1 MRTRSTTPPPTL
13 RGQKEERTRE
23 THQRIHSRSSHVL
36 LTFSRSHVRVFVLFV
51 RSFVLPSRGR
61 FSPHLKVHKTGF
73 LETTMRAIILAVGC
87 EGNETRAFRKA
98 DEKDTTTTTTTAFGF
113 IAKKKE
119 EEGTKGKSATSD
131 VDLLLVFKP
140 LLQYAI
146 ESVQKCSL
154 VRECVV
160 CVEKE
165 DAKFAKEL
173 CEKMTTTERETTVKK
188 TTTETKVTFEV
199 LEVEG
204 KGGDANALREVL
216 TKEMNESDDENA
228 LVVSHKTV
236 FDVPLEEIAT
246 AHRRLDASLT
256 VLMSER
262 RAWDEIDA
270 KYGRAPKNAK
280 YVGLS
285 DDVEESSTS
294 RNRKS
299 KKLMIKRLVFSS
311 SESEKTVK
319 INRSA
324 LDSVGNV
331 RASVRYRDVRVY
343 CFSTAALVKCLKK
356 VSAARSSNG
365 AKSFLSLK
373 NDIVPEM
380 CKAQFWN
387 AAATNNGDDGKG
399 NVLVE
404 NGGTLSSE
412 KPVLAIICRPEQ
424 RRDNFACEIER
435 VTPHFLEISK
445 EILSAAQSLV
455 GREPSARHE
464 NFVASDVELGGKA
477 IIGAHCAILPG
488 VFIGEKTHI
497 KRSVISRDARVGAN
511 SKITNSVVGSNARI
525 EANCQIVNCVI
536 GDRAHV
542 GKNSTLKECVVEC
555 DCEVEEDENVRE
567 ETLRKKERSA
577 KEE

>member
-1 MRTRSTTPPPTL
+1 
-13 RGQKEERTRE
+13 
-23 THQRIHSRSSHVL
+23 
-36 LTFSRSHVRVFVLFV
+36 
-51 RSFVLPSRGR
+51 
-61 FSPHLKVHKTGF
+61 
-73 LETTMRAIILAVGC
+73 MRAIILALSSS
-87 EGNETRAFRKA
+87 ER
-98 DEKDTTTTTTTAFGF
+98 DEKKDKEGEKR
-113 IAKKKE
+113 AK
-119 EEGTKGKSATSD
+119 SD
-131 VDLLLVFKP
+131 VDAMLLFKP

-146 ESVQKCSL
+146 ESVQKCASL
-154 VRECVV
+154 ATSCVV
-160 CVEKE
+160 CVAKE
-165 DAKFAKEL
+165 DAQFAKAL
-173 CEKMTTTERETTVKK
+173 CEKMTRTCASSSSLPSSSSSNKSATTLT
-188 TTTETKVTFEV
+188 TTTEKKMTFEV
-199 LEVEG
+199 LEIEG

-216 TKEMNESDDENA
+216 TRKERNESDEEEEDV

-262 RAWDEIDA
+262 RAWDEIDT

-343 CFSTAALVKCLKK
+343 CFSTAALMKCLKK

-387 AAATNNGDDGKG
+387 TAATNKCDDGKE
-399 NVLVE
+399 NDVVE

-511 SKITNSVVGSNARI
+511 SKITNSVVGANARV
-525 EANCQIVNCVI
+525 EANCQIVNCVV
-536 GDRAHV
+536 GDRACV

-555 DCEVEEDENVRE
+555 DCEVDEDENVRE
-567 ETLRKKERSA
+567 ETLRKKEA
-577 KEE
+577 QK

>member
-1 MRTRSTTPPPTL
+1 
-13 RGQKEERTRE
+13 
-23 THQRIHSRSSHVL
+23 
-36 LTFSRSHVRVFVLFV
+36 
-51 RSFVLPSRGR
+51 
-61 FSPHLKVHKTGF
+61 
-73 LETTMRAIILAVGC
+73 MRAIILALSSSERDERNDTQIKG
-87 EGNETRAFRKA
+87 ARKEN
-98 DEKDTTTTTTTAFGF
+98 DEK
-113 IAKKKE
+113 KN
-119 EEGTKGKSATSD
+119 TKGEKRRKSD
-131 VDLLLVFKP
+131 VAQLLLFKP

-146 ESVQKCSL
+146 ESVQKCNSL
-154 VRECVV
+154 VTSCAV
-160 CVEKE
+160 CVSTKE
-165 DAKFAKEL
+165 DAKFAKAL
-173 CEKMTTTERETTVKK
+173 CEKMTTTCNASSSSVPSSSSSSNNKSAVTTLNAT
-188 TTTETKVTFEV
+188 TTTEKKKMTFFEV

-204 KGGDANALREVL
+204 EGGDANALREVL
-216 TKEMNESDDENA
+216 TKKEKMNESEDENV

-262 RAWDEIDA
+262 RTWDEIDA

-324 LDSVGNV
+324 LDSAGNV

-356 VSAARSSNG
+356 VSLARSSNG

-387 AAATNNGDDGKG
+387 TAATNKCDDGKE
-399 NVLVE
+399 NDVVE
-404 NGGTLSSE
+404 NGGTLS

-424 RRDNFACEIER
+424 QRDNFACEIER

-445 EILSAAQSLV
+445 EILSSAQSLV

-511 SKITNSVVGSNARI
+511 SKITNSVNRRERSRRSKLSNRKLRRWRSRL
-525 EANCQIVNCVI
+525 C
-536 GDRAHV
+536 R
-542 GKNSTLKECVVEC
+542 TLKECVVESDC
-555 DCEVEEDENVRE
+555 DVEEDENVRE
-567 ETLRKKERSA
+567 ETLRKKDPRARIE
-577 KEE
+577 

>member
-1 MRTRSTTPPPTL
+1 
-13 RGQKEERTRE
+13 
-23 THQRIHSRSSHVL
+23 
-36 LTFSRSHVRVFVLFV
+36 
-51 RSFVLPSRGR
+51 
-61 FSPHLKVHKTGF
+61 
-73 LETTMRAIILAVGC
+73 MRAIILALSS
-87 EGNETRAFRKA
+87 ERDERNDTREKGERKEHEKKNTTT
-98 DEKDTTTTTTTAFGF
+98 EKDTG
-113 IAKKKE
+113 E
-119 EEGTKGKSATSD
+119 KSKSD
-131 VDLLLVFKP
+131 VDAVLLFKP

-146 ESVQKCSL
+146 ESVQKCPSHL
-154 VRECVV
+154 VTSCAV
-160 CVEKE
+160 CVTTKE
-165 DAKFAKEL
+165 DAKFAKAL
-173 CEKMTTTERETTVKK
+173 CEKMTTTYNASSSSVSSSSSSNKSAVTTLNAT
-188 TTTETKVTFEV
+188 TTTEKKMTFFEV

-204 KGGDANALREVL
+204 EGGDANALREVL
-216 TKEMNESDDENA
+216 TKKERNESEDENV

-324 LDSVGNV
+324 LDSAGNV

-356 VSAARSSNG
+356 VSLARSSNG

-387 AAATNNGDDGKG
+387 TAATNKCDDGKE
-399 NVLVE
+399 NDVVE
-404 NGGTLSSE
+404 NGGTLS

-424 RRDNFACEIER
+424 QRDNFACEIER

-445 EILSAAQSLV
+445 EILSSAQSLV

-511 SKITNSVVGSNARI
+511 SKITNSVIGANARV
-525 EANCQIVNCVI
+525 EANCQIVNCVV
-536 GDRAHV
+536 GDRACV

-555 DCEVEEDENVRE
+555 DCEVDEDENVRE
-567 ETLRKKERSA
+567 ETLRKKEA
-577 KEE
+577 QK

>member
-1 MRTRSTTPPPTL
+1 M
-13 RGQKEERTRE
+13 
-23 THQRIHSRSSHVL
+23 
-36 LTFSRSHVRVFVLFV
+36 TF
-51 RSFVLPSRGR
+51 
-61 FSPHLKVHKTGF
+61 
-73 LETTMRAIILAVGC
+73 
-87 EGNETRAFRKA
+87 
-98 DEKDTTTTTTTAFGF
+98 
-113 IAKKKE
+113 
-119 EEGTKGKSATSD
+119 
-131 VDLLLVFKP
+131 
-140 LLQYAI
+140 
-146 ESVQKCSL
+146 
-154 VRECVV
+154 
-160 CVEKE
+160 
-165 DAKFAKEL
+165 
-173 CEKMTTTERETTVKK
+173 
-188 TTTETKVTFEV
+188 FEV

-216 TKEMNESDDENA
+216 TKKEKMNESDDENV

-324 LDSVGNV
+324 LDSAGNV

-356 VSAARSSNG
+356 VSLARSSNG

-387 AAATNNGDDGKG
+387 TAATNNGDDGKE
-399 NVLVE
+399 NDVVE

-424 RRDNFACEIER
+424 QRDNFACEIER

-445 EILSAAQSLV
+445 EILSSAQSLV

-511 SKITNSVVGSNARI
+511 SKITNSVIGANARV
-525 EANCQIVNCVI
+525 EANCQIVNCVV
-536 GDRAHV
+536 GDRA
-542 GKNSTLKECVVEC
+542 
-555 DCEVEEDENVRE
+555 R
-567 ETLRKKERSA
+567 R
-577 KEE
+577 

>member
-1 MRTRSTTPPPTL
+1 
-13 RGQKEERTRE
+13 
-23 THQRIHSRSSHVL
+23 
-36 LTFSRSHVRVFVLFV
+36 
-51 RSFVLPSRGR
+51 
-61 FSPHLKVHKTGF
+61 
-73 LETTMRAIILAVGC
+73 MRAIILAVGC

-98 DEKDTTTTTTTAFGF
+98 DEKDTTTTTTAFGF

-204 KGGDANALREVL
+204 EGGDANALREAL
-216 TKEMNESDDENA
+216 TKKERNESEDENV

-256 VLMSER
+256 DLMSER

-356 VSAARSSNG
+356 VSLARSSNG

-387 AAATNNGDDGKG
+387 TAATNKCDDGKE
-399 NVLVE
+399 NDVVE
-404 NGGTLSSE
+404 NGGTLS

-424 RRDNFACEIER
+424 QRDNFACEIER

-445 EILSAAQSLV
+445 EILSSAQSLV

-511 SKITNSVVGSNARI
+511 SKITNSVIGANARV
-525 EANCQIVNCVI
+525 EANCQIVNCVV
-536 GDRAHV
+536 GDRARV
-542 GKNSTLKECVVEC
+542 GKNSTLKECVVESDC
-555 DCEVEEDENVRE
+555 DVEEDENVRE
-567 ETLRKKERSA
+567 ETLRKKDAR
-577 KEE
+577 

>member
-1 MRTRSTTPPPTL
+1 
-13 RGQKEERTRE
+13 
-23 THQRIHSRSSHVL
+23 
-36 LTFSRSHVRVFVLFV
+36 
-51 RSFVLPSRGR
+51 
-61 FSPHLKVHKTGF
+61 
-73 LETTMRAIILAVGC
+73 MRAIILALA
-87 EGNETRAFRKA
+87 EERERNETQGERKEN
-98 DEKDTTTTTTTAFGF
+98 EKDSTAFTN
-113 IAKKKE
+113 AKKDEREKR
-119 EEGTKGKSATSD
+119 ASD
-131 VDLLLVFKP
+131 VDALLLFKP

-146 ESVQKCSL
+146 ESVQKCPSHL
-154 VRECVV
+154 VTSCAV
-160 CVEKE
+160 CVSTKE
-165 DAKFAKEL
+165 DAKFAKAL
-173 CEKMTTTERETTVKK
+173 CEKMTTTCNASSSSVPSSSSSNKSAVTTLNNAT
-188 TTTETKVTFEV
+188 TTTEKNMTFFEV

-204 KGGDANALREVL
+204 EGGDANALREAL
-216 TKEMNESDDENA
+216 TKKERNESEDENV

-324 LDSVGNV
+324 LDSAGNV

-356 VSAARSSNG
+356 VSLARSSNG

-387 AAATNNGDDGKG
+387 TAATNNGDDGKE
-399 NVLVE
+399 NDVVE
-404 NGGTLSSE
+404 NGGTLRSK

-424 RRDNFACEIER
+424 QRDNFACEIER

-445 EILSAAQSLV
+445 EILSSAQSLV

-511 SKITNSVVGSNARI
+511 SKITNSVIGANARV

-567 ETLRKKERSA
+567 ETLRKKDARE
-577 KEE
+577 

>member
-1 MRTRSTTPPPTL
+1 
-13 RGQKEERTRE
+13 
-23 THQRIHSRSSHVL
+23 
-36 LTFSRSHVRVFVLFV
+36 
-51 RSFVLPSRGR
+51 
-61 FSPHLKVHKTGF
+61 
-73 LETTMRAIILAVGC
+73 MRAIILAVGC

-98 DEKDTTTTTTTAFGF
+98 DEKDTTTTTTAFGC
-113 IAKKKE
+113 IAKKKEE
-119 EEGTKGKSATSD
+119 EEGTKGKSATRSD
-131 VDLLLVFKP
+131 VDLLLAFKP

-173 CEKMTTTERETTVKK
+173 CEKMTTTRERETTVKK
-188 TTTETKVTFEV
+188 TTTETKATFEV

-204 KGGDANALREVL
+204 KSGDANALREVL
-216 TKEMNESDDENA
+216 TKQMNESEEEEEEDV

-262 RAWDEIDA
+262 RAWDEIDT

-356 VSAARSSNG
+356 VSLARSSNG

-387 AAATNNGDDGKG
+387 TAATNKCDDGKE
-399 NVLVE
+399 NDVVE
-404 NGGTLSSE
+404 NGGTLS

-424 RRDNFACEIER
+424 QRDNFACEIER

-445 EILSAAQSLV
+445 EILSSAQSLV

-567 ETLRKKERSA
+567 ETLIKKERSA
-577 KEE
+577 KDE

>member
-1 MRTRSTTPPPTL
+1 
-13 RGQKEERTRE
+13 
-23 THQRIHSRSSHVL
+23 
-36 LTFSRSHVRVFVLFV
+36 
-51 RSFVLPSRGR
+51 
-61 FSPHLKVHKTGF
+61 
-73 LETTMRAIILAVGC
+73 MRAIILAVGC

-98 DEKDTTTTTTTAFGF
+98 DEKDTTTTTTAFGC
-113 IAKKKE
+113 IAKKKKE
-119 EEGTKGKSATSD
+119 EEGTKGKSATRSD
-131 VDLLLVFKP
+131 VDLLLAFKP

-173 CEKMTTTERETTVKK
+173 CEKMTTTERETTLVKK

-204 KGGDANALREVL
+204 KSGDANALREVL
-216 TKEMNESDDENA
+216 TKQMNESEEEEEEDV

-262 RAWDEIDA
+262 RAWDEIDT

-365 AKSFLSLK
+365 ANCFLSLK

-387 AAATNNGDDGKG
+387 TAATNNGDDGKG

>member
-1 MRTRSTTPPPTL
+1 
-13 RGQKEERTRE
+13 
-23 THQRIHSRSSHVL
+23 
-36 LTFSRSHVRVFVLFV
+36 
-51 RSFVLPSRGR
+51 
-61 FSPHLKVHKTGF
+61 
-73 LETTMRAIILAVGC
+73 MRAIILALA
-87 EGNETRAFRKA
+87 ERERNETQGERKEN
-98 DEKDTTTTTTTAFGF
+98 EKDSTAFT
-113 IAKKKE
+113 AKKDKRE
-119 EEGTKGKSATSD
+119 KRASD
-131 VDLLLVFKP
+131 VDVLLLFKP

-146 ESVQKCSL
+146 ESVQKCASL
-154 VRECVV
+154 VTSCVV
-160 CVEKE
+160 CVAKE
-165 DAKFAKEL
+165 DAQFAKAL
-173 CEKMTTTERETTVKK
+173 CEKMTTTCASSSSLPSSSSNKSATTLT
-188 TTTETKVTFEV
+188 TTTEKKMTFEV

-216 TKEMNESDDENA
+216 TKEMNESDDENV

-324 LDSVGNV
+324 LDSAGNV

-356 VSAARSSNG
+356 VSLARSSNG

-387 AAATNNGDDGKG
+387 TAATNNGDDGKE
-399 NVLVE
+399 NDVVE
-404 NGGTLSSE
+404 NGGTLRSKSPSWRSFVVRNNSEIILRAKSS
-412 KPVLAIICRPEQ
+412 A
-424 RRDNFACEIER
+424 
-435 VTPHFLEISK
+435 
-445 EILSAAQSLV
+445 
-455 GREPSARHE
+455 
-464 NFVASDVELGGKA
+464 
-477 IIGAHCAILPG
+477 LPRT
-488 VFIGEKTHI
+488 F
-497 KRSVISRDARVGAN
+497 
-511 SKITNSVVGSNARI
+511 
-525 EANCQIVNCVI
+525 
-536 GDRAHV
+536 
-542 GKNSTLKECVVEC
+542 
-555 DCEVEEDENVRE
+555 
-567 ETLRKKERSA
+567 
-577 KEE
+577 

>member
-1 MRTRSTTPPPTL
+1 M
-13 RGQKEERTRE
+13 
-23 THQRIHSRSSHVL
+23 
-36 LTFSRSHVRVFVLFV
+36 
-51 RSFVLPSRGR
+51 FVLPSREG
-61 FSPHLKVHKTGF
+61 FLSPHLKFSNGDSR
-73 LETTMRAIILAVGC
+73 ETMRAIILALA
-87 EGNETRAFRKA
+87 ERERNETQGERKEN
-98 DEKDTTTTTTTAFGF
+98 EKDSTAFTN
-113 IAKKKE
+113 AKKDEREKR
-119 EEGTKGKSATSD
+119 ASD
-131 VDLLLVFKP
+131 VDALLLFKP

-146 ESVQKCSL
+146 ESVQKCASL
-154 VRECVV
+154 ATSCVV
-160 CVEKE
+160 CVAKE
-165 DAKFAKEL
+165 DAQFAKAL
-173 CEKMTTTERETTVKK
+173 CEKMTRTCASSSSLPSSSSSNKSATTLT
-188 TTTETKVTFEV
+188 TTTEKKMTFEV

-216 TKEMNESDDENA
+216 TKEMNESDDENV

-343 CFSTAALVKCLKK
+343 CFSTAALMKCLKK

-387 AAATNNGDDGKG
+387 TAATNKCDDGKE
-399 NVLVE
+399 NDVVE

-511 SKITNSVVGSNARI
+511 SKITNSVVGANARV
-525 EANCQIVNCVI
+525 EANCQIVNCVV
-536 GDRAHV
+536 GDRARV

-567 ETLRKKERSA
+567 ETLRKKDARY
-577 KEE
+577 

>member
-1 MRTRSTTPPPTL
+1 
-13 RGQKEERTRE
+13 
-23 THQRIHSRSSHVL
+23 
-36 LTFSRSHVRVFVLFV
+36 
-51 RSFVLPSRGR
+51 
-61 FSPHLKVHKTGF
+61 
-73 LETTMRAIILAVGC
+73 MRAIILALAS
-87 EGNETRAFRKA
+87 ERNERRERK
-98 DEKDTTTTTTTAFGF
+98 DDDKDTTS
-113 IAKKKE
+113 KKKE
-119 EEGTKGKSATSD
+119 RFSSSSSTSE
-131 VDLLLVFKP
+131 VDLVLVFKP

-146 ESVQKCSL
+146 EAVQKCSSI
-154 VRECVV
+154 VHECVV

-165 DAKFAKEL
+165 DREGAKFAKNF
-173 CEKMTTTERETTVKK
+173 CEKMTTTASSSSVTSSSNESAT
-188 TTTETKVTFEV
+188 TTTEKKATRFEV

-216 TKEMNESDDENA
+216 TKQKNDSDEDV
-228 LVVSHKTV
+228 LVISHKTV
-236 FDVPLEEIAT
+236 FDVPLEEIVA

-262 RAWDEIDA
+262 RAWDEIDT

-280 YVGLS
+280 YIGLS
-285 DDVEESSTS
+285 DDVEERSSSTS
-294 RNRKS
+294 RNRKN

-356 VSAARSSNG
+356 ISSARSSNG

-373 NDIVPEM
+373 NDIVQEM

-387 AAATNNGDDGKG
+387 TAATNNGDDGKE
-399 NVLVE
+399 NVVVE

-412 KPVLAIICRPEQ
+412 KPVLAIICRLEQ
-424 RRDNFACEIER
+424 QRDNFACEIER

-477 IIGAHCAILPG
+477 IIGAHCAILSG

-511 SKITNSVVGSNARI
+511 SKITNSVIGASARI

-555 DCEVEEDENVRE
+555 DCEVKEDENVRE
-567 ETLRKKERSA
+567 ETLRKKEA
-577 KEE
+577 

>member
-1 MRTRSTTPPPTL
+1 MYSC
-13 RGQKEERTRE
+13 
-23 THQRIHSRSSHVL
+23 
-36 LTFSRSHVRVFVLFV
+36 VRFAV
-51 RSFVLPSRGR
+51 SGR
-61 FSPHLKVHKTGF
+61 FSFPALKVLQLLS
-73 LETTMRAIILAVGC
+73 LETMRAIILAVG
-87 EGNETRAFRKA
+87 ERERKETQGERKEE
-98 DEKDTTTTTTTAFGF
+98 DEKKNNNDE
-113 IAKKKE
+113 KKKK
-119 EEGTKGKSATSD
+119 KGGNGESFSSTSD

-146 ESVQKCSL
+146 ESVQKCSSL
-154 VRECVV
+154 VTSCVV
-160 CVEKE
+160 LVERE
-165 DAKFAKEL
+165 DAQFAKEL
-173 CEKMTTTERETTVKK
+173 CEKMTTTYASSSSLPSSSSNKSTTL
-188 TTTETKVTFEV
+188 TTTKEKKVRFEV

-216 TKEMNESDDENA
+216 TTEMNESDDENV

-236 FDVPLEEIAT
+236 FDVPLEEIVT

-285 DDVEESSTS
+285 DDVEERSTS

-356 VSAARSSNG
+356 VSLARSNDG
-365 AKSFLSLK
+365 VKSFMSLK

-387 AAATNNGDDGKG
+387 TAATNNGDDGKE
-399 NVLVE
+399 NDVVE

-424 RRDNFACEIER
+424 QRDNFACEIER

-464 NFVASDVELGGKA
+464 NFVASDVELGGKV

-488 VFIGEKTHI
+488 VSIGEKTHI

-511 SKITNSVVGSNARI
+511 SKITNSVIGSNARV

-536 GDRAHV
+536 GDRACV

-577 KEE
+577 IE

>member
-1 MRTRSTTPPPTL
+1 
-13 RGQKEERTRE
+13 
-23 THQRIHSRSSHVL
+23 
-36 LTFSRSHVRVFVLFV
+36 
-51 RSFVLPSRGR
+51 
-61 FSPHLKVHKTGF
+61 
-73 LETTMRAIILAVGC
+73 MRAIILALSSS
-87 EGNETRAFRKA
+87 ER
-98 DEKDTTTTTTTAFGF
+98 DEKKDKEGEKKR
-113 IAKKKE
+113 AK
-119 EEGTKGKSATSD
+119 SMD
-131 VDLLLVFKP
+131 VDAVLLFKP

-146 ESVQKCSL
+146 ESVQKCAASL
-154 VRECVV
+154 VTSCVV
-160 CVEKE
+160 CVAKE
-165 DAKFAKEL
+165 DAQFAKAL
-173 CEKMTTTERETTVKK
+173 CEKMTTTTRASSSSLPSFTSSNKSATTLTN
-188 TTTETKVTFEV
+188 TTTEKKMTFEV

-216 TKEMNESDDENA
+216 TKEMNESDDENV

-324 LDSVGNV
+324 LDSAGNV

-356 VSAARSSNG
+356 VSLARSSNG

-387 AAATNNGDDGKG
+387 TAATNKCDDGKE
-399 NVLVE
+399 NDVVE
-404 NGGTLSSE
+404 NDGTLS

-424 RRDNFACEIER
+424 QRDNFACEIER

-445 EILSAAQSLV
+445 EILSSAQSLV

-511 SKITNSVVGSNARI
+511 SKITNSVIGANARV
-525 EANCQIVNCVI
+525 EANCQIVNCVV

-567 ETLRKKERSA
+567 ETLRKKGAPR
-577 KEE
+577 

>member
-1 MRTRSTTPPPTL
+1 
-13 RGQKEERTRE
+13 
-23 THQRIHSRSSHVL
+23 
-36 LTFSRSHVRVFVLFV
+36 
-51 RSFVLPSRGR
+51 
-61 FSPHLKVHKTGF
+61 
-73 LETTMRAIILAVGC
+73 MRAIILALSSS
-87 EGNETRAFRKA
+87 ER
-98 DEKDTTTTTTTAFGF
+98 DEKKDKEGEKR
-113 IAKKKE
+113 AK
-119 EEGTKGKSATSD
+119 SD
-131 VDLLLVFKP
+131 VDAMLLFKP

-146 ESVQKCSL
+146 ESVQKCASL
-154 VRECVV
+154 ATSCVV
-160 CVEKE
+160 CVAKE
-165 DAKFAKEL
+165 DAQFAKAL
-173 CEKMTTTERETTVKK
+173 CEKMTTTTRASSSSLPSFTSSNKSATTLT
-188 TTTETKVTFEV
+188 TTTEKKMTFEV

-216 TKEMNESDDENA
+216 TKEMNESDDENV

-324 LDSVGNV
+324 LDSAGNV

-356 VSAARSSNG
+356 VSLARSSNG

-387 AAATNNGDDGKG
+387 TAATNNGDDGKE
-399 NVLVE
+399 NDVVE
-404 NGGTLSSE
+404 NDGTLS

-424 RRDNFACEIER
+424 QRDNFACEIER

-445 EILSAAQSLV
+445 EILSSAQSLV

-511 SKITNSVVGSNARI
+511 SKITNSVIGANARV

-567 ETLRKKERSA
+567 ETLRKKEASR
-577 KEE
+577 

>member
-1 MRTRSTTPPPTL
+1 
-13 RGQKEERTRE
+13 
-23 THQRIHSRSSHVL
+23 
-36 LTFSRSHVRVFVLFV
+36 
-51 RSFVLPSRGR
+51 
-61 FSPHLKVHKTGF
+61 
-73 LETTMRAIILAVGC
+73 MRAIILALSSEQNERNEDTQE
-87 EGNETRAFRKA
+87 EGER
-98 DEKDTTTTTTTAFGF
+98 
-113 IAKKKE
+113 KE
-119 EEGTKGKSATSD
+119 ENEKKDKGEKRAKSDD
-131 VDLLLVFKP
+131 VDALLLFKP

-146 ESVQKCSL
+146 ESVQKCPSHL
-154 VRECVV
+154 VTSCAV
-160 CVEKE
+160 CVTTKE
-165 DAKFAKEL
+165 DAKFAKAL
-173 CEKMTTTERETTVKK
+173 CEKMTTTCRAPSSSVPSSSSSNKSAVTTLNAT
-188 TTTETKVTFEV
+188 TTTEKKMTFFEV

-204 KGGDANALREVL
+204 EGGDANALREVL
-216 TKEMNESDDENA
+216 TKKEKMNESEDENV

-324 LDSVGNV
+324 LDSAGNV

-356 VSAARSSNG
+356 VSLARSSNG

-387 AAATNNGDDGKG
+387 TAATNKCDDGKE
-399 NVLVE
+399 NDVVE
-404 NGGTLSSE
+404 NGGTLS

-424 RRDNFACEIER
+424 QRDNFACEIER

-445 EILSAAQSLV
+445 EILSSAQSLV

-511 SKITNSVVGSNARI
+511 SKITNSVIGANARV
-525 EANCQIVNCVI
+525 EANCQIVNCVV
-536 GDRAHV
+536 GDRACV

-567 ETLRKKERSA
+567 ETLRKKDARE
-577 KEE
+577 

>member
-1 MRTRSTTPPPTL
+1 
-13 RGQKEERTRE
+13 
-23 THQRIHSRSSHVL
+23 
-36 LTFSRSHVRVFVLFV
+36 
-51 RSFVLPSRGR
+51 
-61 FSPHLKVHKTGF
+61 
-73 LETTMRAIILAVGC
+73 MRAIVLALVGR
-87 EGNETRAFRKA
+87 EERRHEKETRHPPEERKA
-98 DEKDTTTTTTTAFGF
+98 EDAKDTTTTVTN
-113 IAKKKE
+113 ISRIKE
-119 EEGTKGKSATSD
+119 GKGKSDA
-131 VDLLLVFKP
+131 DLLLVFKP
-140 LLQYAI
+140 VLRYAI
-146 ESVQKCSL
+146 ESVQKCAL
-154 VRECVV
+154 VHECIV

-165 DAKFAKEL
+165 DATFAKEL
-173 CEKMTTTERETTVKK
+173 LEKMTTTTNPSAASSSSSSNNKSATLTTT
-188 TTTETKVTFEV
+188 TTTEKKKKKKKVRFEV

-204 KGGDANALREVL
+204 KNGDANALREVL
-216 TKEMNESDDENA
+216 TRKERNESDEEEEDV

-262 RAWDEIDA
+262 RAWDEIDT

-343 CFSTAALVKCLKK
+343 CFSTAALMKCLKK

-387 AAATNNGDDGKG
+387 TAATNNGDDGKE
-399 NVLVE
+399 NDVVE

-511 SKITNSVVGSNARI
+511 SKITNSVVGANARV
-525 EANCQIVNCVI
+525 EANCQIVNCVV
-536 GDRAHV
+536 GDRACV

-555 DCEVEEDENVRE
+555 DCEVDEDENVRE
-567 ETLRKKERSA
+567 ETLRKKEA
-577 KEE
+577 QK

>member
-1 MRTRSTTPPPTL
+1 
-13 RGQKEERTRE
+13 
-23 THQRIHSRSSHVL
+23 
-36 LTFSRSHVRVFVLFV
+36 
-51 RSFVLPSRGR
+51 
-61 FSPHLKVHKTGF
+61 
-73 LETTMRAIILAVGC
+73 MRAIILALA
-87 EGNETRAFRKA
+87 EERERNETQGERERKEN
-98 DEKDTTTTTTTAFGF
+98 EKDTNTAFTN
-113 IAKKKE
+113 AKKDERKE
-119 EEGTKGKSATSD
+119 KRASD
-131 VDLLLVFKP
+131 VDALLLFKP

-146 ESVQKCSL
+146 ESVQKCAASL
-154 VRECVV
+154 VTSCVV
-160 CVEKE
+160 CVAKE
-165 DAKFAKEL
+165 DAQFAKAL
-173 CEKMTTTERETTVKK
+173 CEKMTTTTRASSSSLPSFTSSNKSATTLTN
-188 TTTETKVTFEV
+188 TTTEKKMTFEV

-216 TKEMNESDDENA
+216 TKEVNESDDENV

-324 LDSVGNV
+324 LDSAGNV

-356 VSAARSSNG
+356 VSLARSSNG

-387 AAATNNGDDGKG
+387 TAATNKCDDGKE
-399 NVLVE
+399 NDVVE
-404 NGGTLSSE
+404 NGGTLRSK

-424 RRDNFACEIER
+424 QRDNFACEIER

-445 EILSAAQSLV
+445 EILSSAQSLV

-511 SKITNSVVGSNARI
+511 SKITNSVIGANARV
-525 EANCQIVNCVI
+525 EANCQIVNCVV

-567 ETLRKKERSA
+567 ETLRKKEAPR
-577 KEE
+577 

>member
-1 MRTRSTTPPPTL
+1 
-13 RGQKEERTRE
+13 
-23 THQRIHSRSSHVL
+23 
-36 LTFSRSHVRVFVLFV
+36 
-51 RSFVLPSRGR
+51 
-61 FSPHLKVHKTGF
+61 
-73 LETTMRAIILAVGC
+73 
-87 EGNETRAFRKA
+87 
-98 DEKDTTTTTTTAFGF
+98 
-113 IAKKKE
+113 
-119 EEGTKGKSATSD
+119 
-131 VDLLLVFKP
+131 
-140 LLQYAI
+140 
-146 ESVQKCSL
+146 
-154 VRECVV
+154 
-160 CVEKE
+160 
-165 DAKFAKEL
+165 
-173 CEKMTTTERETTVKK
+173 
-188 TTTETKVTFEV
+188 
-199 LEVEG
+199 
-204 KGGDANALREVL
+204 
-216 TKEMNESDDENA
+216 

-324 LDSVGNV
+324 LDSAGNV

-356 VSAARSSNG
+356 VSLARSSNG

-387 AAATNNGDDGKG
+387 TAATNKCDDGKE
-399 NVLVE
+399 NDVVE
-404 NGGTLSSE
+404 NGGTLS

-424 RRDNFACEIER
+424 QRDNFACEIER

-445 EILSAAQSLV
+445 EILSSAQSLV

-511 SKITNSVVGSNARI
+511 SKITNSVIGANARV
-525 EANCQIVNCVI
+525 EANCQIVNCVV
-536 GDRAHV
+536 GDRARV

-567 ETLRKKERSA
+567 ETLRKKEAR
-577 KEE
+577 

>member
-1 MRTRSTTPPPTL
+1 
-13 RGQKEERTRE
+13 
-23 THQRIHSRSSHVL
+23 
-36 LTFSRSHVRVFVLFV
+36 
-51 RSFVLPSRGR
+51 
-61 FSPHLKVHKTGF
+61 
-73 LETTMRAIILAVGC
+73 MRAIILALVGRSD
-87 EGNETRAFRKA
+87 ERRHEKETRRPPEERKA
-98 DEKDTTTTTTTAFGF
+98 EDAKDTTTTVTN
-113 IAKKKE
+113 ISRIKE
-119 EEGTKGKSATSD
+119 GKGKSDA
-131 VDLLLVFKP
+131 DLLLVFKP
-140 LLQYAI
+140 VLRYAI
-146 ESVQKCSL
+146 ESVQKCAL
-154 VRECVV
+154 VHECIV

-165 DAKFAKEL
+165 DATFAKEL
-173 CEKMTTTERETTVKK
+173 LEKMTTTTTTSASSVSSSSSSNNKSATLTTT
-188 TTTETKVTFEV
+188 TTTEKKKKKKVRFEV

-204 KGGDANALREVL
+204 KNGDANALREVL
-216 TKEMNESDDENA
+216 TRKERNESDEEEEDV

-324 LDSVGNV
+324 LDSAGNV

-356 VSAARSSNG
+356 VSLARSSNG

-387 AAATNNGDDGKG
+387 TAATNKCDDGKE
-399 NVLVE
+399 NDVVE
-404 NGGTLSSE
+404 NGGTLS

-424 RRDNFACEIER
+424 QRDNFACEIER

-445 EILSAAQSLV
+445 EILSSAQSLV

-511 SKITNSVVGSNARI
+511 SKITNSVIGANARV
-525 EANCQIVNCVI
+525 EANCQIVNCVV
-536 GDRAHV
+536 GDRARV
-542 GKNSTLKECVVEC
+542 GKNSTLKECVVESDC
-555 DCEVEEDENVRE
+555 DVEEDENVRE
-567 ETLRKKERSA
+567 ETLRKKDAR
-577 KEE
+577 

>member
-1 MRTRSTTPPPTL
+1 
-13 RGQKEERTRE
+13 
-23 THQRIHSRSSHVL
+23 
-36 LTFSRSHVRVFVLFV
+36 
-51 RSFVLPSRGR
+51 
-61 FSPHLKVHKTGF
+61 
-73 LETTMRAIILAVGC
+73 MRAIILAVG
-87 EGNETRAFRKA
+87 EHERKETQGERKEE
-98 DEKDTTTTTTTAFGF
+98 DEKNKNNNDE
-113 IAKKKE
+113 KKKK
-119 EEGTKGKSATSD
+119 KGGNGESFSSTSD

-146 ESVQKCSL
+146 ESVQKCSSL
-154 VRECVV
+154 VTSCVV
-160 CVEKE
+160 LVERE
-165 DAKFAKEL
+165 DAQFAKEL
-173 CEKMTTTERETTVKK
+173 CEKMTTTYASSSSLPSSSSNKSTTL
-188 TTTETKVTFEV
+188 TTTKEKKVRFEV

-216 TKEMNESDDENA
+216 TTEMNESDDENV

-236 FDVPLEEIAT
+236 FDVPLEEIVT

-262 RAWDEIDA
+262 RAWDEIDT

-280 YVGLS
+280 YIGLS
-285 DDVEESSTS
+285 DDVEERSSTS

-356 VSAARSSNG
+356 VSLARSSNG

-387 AAATNNGDDGKG
+387 TAATNNGDDGKE
-399 NVLVE
+399 NDVVE

-488 VFIGEKTHI
+488 VSIGEKTHI

-511 SKITNSVVGSNARI
+511 SKITNSVIGSNARV

-536 GDRAHV
+536 GDRACV

-555 DCEVEEDENVRE
+555 YCEVEEDENVRE

-577 KEE
+577 IE

>member
-1 MRTRSTTPPPTL
+1 
-13 RGQKEERTRE
+13 
-23 THQRIHSRSSHVL
+23 
-36 LTFSRSHVRVFVLFV
+36 
-51 RSFVLPSRGR
+51 
-61 FSPHLKVHKTGF
+61 
-73 LETTMRAIILAVGC
+73 MRAIILALADD
-87 EGNETRAFRKA
+87 ERNETQERKE
-98 DEKDTTTTTTTAFGF
+98 DEKDTTTFT
-113 IAKKKE
+113 AKK
-119 EEGTKGKSATSD
+119 EGKGKSASD

-154 VRECVV
+154 VNECVV

-173 CEKMTTTERETTVKK
+173 CEKMTTTSSSSLPSSSSNKSTTLT
-188 TTTETKVTFEV
+188 TTTEKKVRFEV

-216 TKEMNESDDENA
+216 TKQMKESDDEDDV
-228 LVVSHKTV
+228 LLVSHKTV

-262 RAWDEIDA
+262 RAWDEIDT

-285 DDVEESSTS
+285 DDVEESASSTS

-356 VSAARSSNG
+356 VSAASSSNG

-387 AAATNNGDDGKG
+387 TAATNNGDDGKE

-404 NGGTLSSE
+404 NGGYLSSE

-424 RRDNFACEIER
+424 QRDNFACEIER

-536 GDRAHV
+536 GDRACV

-567 ETLRKKERSA
+567 ETLRKKEA
-577 KEE
+577 Q

>member
-1 MRTRSTTPPPTL
+1 M
-13 RGQKEERTRE
+13 
-23 THQRIHSRSSHVL
+23 
-36 LTFSRSHVRVFVLFV
+36 
-51 RSFVLPSRGR
+51 
-61 FSPHLKVHKTGF
+61 
-73 LETTMRAIILAVGC
+73 
-87 EGNETRAFRKA
+87 
-98 DEKDTTTTTTTAFGF
+98 
-113 IAKKKE
+113 
-119 EEGTKGKSATSD
+119 
-131 VDLLLVFKP
+131 
-140 LLQYAI
+140 
-146 ESVQKCSL
+146 
-154 VRECVV
+154 
-160 CVEKE
+160 
-165 DAKFAKEL
+165 
-173 CEKMTTTERETTVKK
+173 
-188 TTTETKVTFEV
+188 
-199 LEVEG
+199 
-204 KGGDANALREVL
+204 
-216 TKEMNESDDENA
+216 
-228 LVVSHKTV
+228 VVSHKTV

-262 RAWDEIDA
+262 RAWDEIDT

-343 CFSTAALVKCLKK
+343 CFSTAALMKCLKK

-387 AAATNNGDDGKG
+387 TAATNNGDDGKE
-399 NVLVE
+399 NDVVE

-511 SKITNSVVGSNARI
+511 SKITNSVVGANARV
-525 EANCQIVNCVI
+525 EANCQIVNCVV
-536 GDRAHV
+536 GDRACV

-555 DCEVEEDENVRE
+555 DCEVDEDENVRE
-567 ETLRKKERSA
+567 ETLRKKEA
-577 KEE
+577 QK

>member
-1 MRTRSTTPPPTL
+1 
-13 RGQKEERTRE
+13 
-23 THQRIHSRSSHVL
+23 
-36 LTFSRSHVRVFVLFV
+36 
-51 RSFVLPSRGR
+51 
-61 FSPHLKVHKTGF
+61 
-73 LETTMRAIILAVGC
+73 
-87 EGNETRAFRKA
+87 
-98 DEKDTTTTTTTAFGF
+98 
-113 IAKKKE
+113 
-119 EEGTKGKSATSD
+119 
-131 VDLLLVFKP
+131 
-140 LLQYAI
+140 
-146 ESVQKCSL
+146 
-154 VRECVV
+154 
-160 CVEKE
+160 
-165 DAKFAKEL
+165 
-173 CEKMTTTERETTVKK
+173 
-188 TTTETKVTFEV
+188 
-199 LEVEG
+199 
-204 KGGDANALREVL
+204 
-216 TKEMNESDDENA
+216 
-228 LVVSHKTV
+228 
-236 FDVPLEEIAT
+236 
-246 AHRRLDASLT
+246 
-256 VLMSER
+256 MSER
-262 RAWDEIDA
+262 RAWDEIDT

-365 AKSFLSLK
+365 ANCFLSLK

-380 CKAQFWN
+380 CKAQFGIRRLL
-387 AAATNNGDDGKG
+387 NNGDDGKG

-455 GREPSARHE
+455 GRERPRDTKTSSPLTSNSEVKPSSARTVRYSPAFSSAKKRTS
-464 NFVASDVELGGKA
+464 NVPSFLATLASAPIRRLQT
-477 IIGAHCAILPG
+477 P
-488 VFIGEKTHI
+488 
-497 KRSVISRDARVGAN
+497 SSARTLA
-511 SKITNSVVGSNARI
+511 SK
-525 EANCQIVNCVI
+525 QIV
-536 GDRAHV
+536 
-542 GKNSTLKECVVEC
+542 KS
-555 DCEVEEDENVRE
+555 
-567 ETLRKKERSA
+567 
-577 KEE
+577 

>member
-1 MRTRSTTPPPTL
+1 
-13 RGQKEERTRE
+13 
-23 THQRIHSRSSHVL
+23 
-36 LTFSRSHVRVFVLFV
+36 
-51 RSFVLPSRGR
+51 
-61 FSPHLKVHKTGF
+61 
-73 LETTMRAIILAVGC
+73 MRAIILALASS
-87 EGNETRAFRKA
+87 ERDERNEETREKGARK
-98 DEKDTTTTTTTAFGF
+98 ETEKKDTGE
-113 IAKKKE
+113 KKRK
-119 EEGTKGKSATSD
+119 SD
-131 VDLLLVFKP
+131 VAQLLLFKP

-146 ESVQKCSL
+146 ESVQKCPSHL
-154 VRECVV
+154 VTSCAV
-160 CVEKE
+160 CVSTKE

-173 CEKMTTTERETTVKK
+173 CEKMTTTYYNASSSSVPSSSSSNKSAVTTLNNAT
-188 TTTETKVTFEV
+188 TTTEKKNMTFFEV

-204 KGGDANALREVL
+204 EGGDANALREVL
-216 TKEMNESDDENA
+216 TKKEKMNESEDENV

-324 LDSVGNV
+324 LDSAGNV

-356 VSAARSSNG
+356 VSLARSSNG

-387 AAATNNGDDGKG
+387 TAATNKCDDGKE
-399 NVLVE
+399 NDVVE
-404 NGGTLSSE
+404 NGGTLS

-424 RRDNFACEIER
+424 QRDNFACEIER

-445 EILSAAQSLV
+445 EILSSAQSLV

-511 SKITNSVVGSNARI
+511 SKITNSVIGANARV
-525 EANCQIVNCVI
+525 EANCQIVNCVV
-536 GDRAHV
+536 GDRARV
-542 GKNSTLKECVVEC
+542 GKNSTLKECVVESDC
-555 DCEVEEDENVRE
+555 DVEEDENVRE
-567 ETLRKKERSA
+567 ETLRKKDAR
-577 KEE
+577 

>member
-1 MRTRSTTPPPTL
+1 
-13 RGQKEERTRE
+13 
-23 THQRIHSRSSHVL
+23 
-36 LTFSRSHVRVFVLFV
+36 
-51 RSFVLPSRGR
+51 
-61 FSPHLKVHKTGF
+61 
-73 LETTMRAIILAVGC
+73 MRAIILALA
-87 EGNETRAFRKA
+87 ERERNETQGERKEN
-98 DEKDTTTTTTTAFGF
+98 EKDSTAFTN
-113 IAKKKE
+113 AKKDEREKR
-119 EEGTKGKSATSD
+119 ASD
-131 VDLLLVFKP
+131 VDALLLFKP

-146 ESVQKCSL
+146 ESVQKCASL
-154 VRECVV
+154 VMSCVV
-160 CVEKE
+160 CVTKE
-165 DAKFAKEL
+165 DAKFAKAL
-173 CEKMTTTERETTVKK
+173 CEKMTTTYASSSSLPSSSSSNKSATTLTN
-188 TTTETKVTFEV
+188 TTTEKKMTLEV

-216 TKEMNESDDENA
+216 TKEVNESDDENV

-356 VSAARSSNG
+356 VSLARSSNG

-387 AAATNNGDDGKG
+387 TAATNKCDDGK
-399 NVLVE
+399 
-404 NGGTLSSE
+404 E

-424 RRDNFACEIER
+424 QRDNFACEIER

-445 EILSAAQSLV
+445 EILSSAQSLV

-511 SKITNSVVGSNARI
+511 SKITNSVIGANARV

-567 ETLRKKERSA
+567 ETLRKKEAR
-577 KEE
+577 

>member
-1 MRTRSTTPPPTL
+1 
-13 RGQKEERTRE
+13 
-23 THQRIHSRSSHVL
+23 
-36 LTFSRSHVRVFVLFV
+36 
-51 RSFVLPSRGR
+51 
-61 FSPHLKVHKTGF
+61 
-73 LETTMRAIILAVGC
+73 MRAIILALSSS
-87 EGNETRAFRKA
+87 ER
-98 DEKDTTTTTTTAFGF
+98 DEKKDKEGEKKR
-113 IAKKKE
+113 AK
-119 EEGTKGKSATSD
+119 SDD
-131 VDLLLVFKP
+131 VDAVLLFKP

-146 ESVQKCSL
+146 ESVQKCPSHL
-154 VRECVV
+154 VTSCAV
-160 CVEKE
+160 CVTTKE
-165 DAKFAKEL
+165 DAKFAKAL
-173 CEKMTTTERETTVKK
+173 CEKMTTTTYNASSSSAPSSSSSNESAVTTLKNAT
-188 TTTETKVTFEV
+188 TTTEKKMTFFEV

-204 KGGDANALREVL
+204 EGGDANALREVL
-216 TKEMNESDDENA
+216 TKKEKMNESEDENV

-262 RAWDEIDA
+262 RAWDEIDT

-356 VSAARSSNG
+356 VSLARSSNG

>member
-1 MRTRSTTPPPTL
+1 
-13 RGQKEERTRE
+13 
-23 THQRIHSRSSHVL
+23 
-36 LTFSRSHVRVFVLFV
+36 
-51 RSFVLPSRGR
+51 
-61 FSPHLKVHKTGF
+61 
-73 LETTMRAIILAVGC
+73 
-87 EGNETRAFRKA
+87 
-98 DEKDTTTTTTTAFGF
+98 
-113 IAKKKE
+113 
-119 EEGTKGKSATSD
+119 
-131 VDLLLVFKP
+131 
-140 LLQYAI
+140 
-146 ESVQKCSL
+146 
-154 VRECVV
+154 
-160 CVEKE
+160 
-165 DAKFAKEL
+165 
-173 CEKMTTTERETTVKK
+173 
-188 TTTETKVTFEV
+188 
-199 LEVEG
+199 
-204 KGGDANALREVL
+204 
-216 TKEMNESDDENA
+216 MNESEDENV

-324 LDSVGNV
+324 LDSAGNV

-356 VSAARSSNG
+356 VSLARSSNG

-387 AAATNNGDDGKG
+387 TVATNKCDDGKE
-399 NVLVE
+399 NDVVE
-404 NGGTLSSE
+404 NGGTLS

-424 RRDNFACEIER
+424 QRDNFACEIER

-445 EILSAAQSLV
+445 EILSSAPIFSRPRTRSRDTKTSSPLTSNSEV
-455 GREPSARHE
+455 KPSSAR
-464 NFVASDVELGGKA
+464 
-477 IIGAHCAILPG
+477 
-488 VFIGEKTHI
+488 T
-497 KRSVISRDARVGAN
+497 
-511 SKITNSVVGSNARI
+511 
-525 EANCQIVNCVI
+525 
-536 GDRAHV
+536 
-542 GKNSTLKECVVEC
+542 
-555 DCEVEEDENVRE
+555 VRYSPAFS
-567 ETLRKKERSA
+567 SA
-577 KEE
+577 KKRTSNVPSFLATLASALIRR

>member
-1 MRTRSTTPPPTL
+1 MKTERR
-13 RGQKEERTRE
+13 RFERTTE
-23 THQRIHSRSSHVL
+23 THFREKSFYSSVLKFSFLFSHVK
-36 LTFSRSHVRVFVLFV
+36 FVICVLFV
-51 RSFVLPSRGR
+51 CVDSFCRLSREE
-61 FSPHLKVHKTGF
+61 GF
-73 LETTMRAIILAVGC
+73 LSPQTSLKGLQRLTSARTKTIMRAIILALASS
-87 EGNETRAFRKA
+87 EREERNDTQN
-98 DEKDTTTTTTTAFGF
+98 EKD
-113 IAKKKE
+113 
-119 EEGTKGKSATSD
+119 KGEKRKSD
-131 VDLLLVFKP
+131 VAQLLLFKP

-146 ESVQKCSL
+146 ESVQKCPSHL
-154 VRECVV
+154 VTSCAV
-160 CVEKE
+160 CVSTKE
-165 DAKFAKEL
+165 DAKFAKAL
-173 CEKMTTTERETTVKK
+173 CEKMTTTTCNASSSSVSSSSSSNKSAVTTST
-188 TTTETKVTFEV
+188 TTTEKNMTFFEV

-204 KGGDANALREVL
+204 EGGDANALREVL
-216 TKEMNESDDENA
+216 TKKEKMNESEDENV

-324 LDSVGNV
+324 LDSAGNV

-356 VSAARSSNG
+356 VSLARSSNG

-387 AAATNNGDDGKG
+387 TAATNKCDDGKE
-399 NVLVE
+399 NDVVE
-404 NGGTLSSE
+404 NGGTLS

-424 RRDNFACEIER
+424 QRDNFACEIER

-445 EILSAAQSLV
+445 EILSSAQSLV

-511 SKITNSVVGSNARI
+511 SKITNSVIGANARV
-525 EANCQIVNCVI
+525 EANCQIVNCVV
-536 GDRAHV
+536 GDRARV
-542 GKNSTLKECVVEC
+542 GKNSTLKECVVESDC
-555 DCEVEEDENVRE
+555 DVEEDENVRE
-567 ETLRKKERSA
+567 ETLRKKDAR
-577 KEE
+577 